1 MIDVK
6 FPDDSIL
13 EEFRRLGEVALA
25 NFFDRHRQELH
36 RLVRLRLDR
45 RISRRVDTSDIL
57 QEAYF
62 ESCSRLEAY
71 LRSPQIPPMAW
82 IRRLA
87 RQVIARV
94 QREHME
100 TQKRDV
106 RREMNGGELS
116 RASLYDLSDAIT
128 PPIAKAAR
136 KELQQK
142 IMALVAEMSSLD
154 REILVLIHVEN
165 KTVREASQE
174 LDIPLETGKKRYR
187 RALMKLKQLAKT
199 LDEHTK

>member
-142 IMALVAEMSSLD
+142 NHGLGGRNVLVGSRNTRFDSRGEQDGSRSLTGT
-154 REILVLIHVEN
+154 RYPIGNGQE
-165 KTVREASQE
+165 TVSTSLNEA
-174 LDIPLETGKKRYR
+174 
-187 RALMKLKQLAKT
+187 
-199 LDEHTK
+199 